1 MLDDRREGSQR
12 GLLGSLYAGI
22 VIGLGSILRWT
33 ILGSDAEIDCDIVGT
48 AAGILTCLVY
58 QRDSDL
64 LQALCLNA

>member
-33 ILGSDAEIDCDIVGT
+33 ILHIAQTTKRLHDVTDPGT
-48 AAGILTCLVY
+48 QGILVVSFLYGLVKY
-58 QRDSDL
+58 YRQ
-64 LQALCLNA
+64 